1 MRRIVNWLGY
11 VSTRPRILVFRRESY
26 YNKCRMRNAI
36 SWLVPAL
43 LLVAAQAAE
52 PDKLAVS
59 SKV

>member
-1 MRRIVNWLGY
+1 
-11 VSTRPRILVFRRESY
+11 
-26 YNKCRMRNAI
+26 MRNAI